1 MKKILKILDKVAPH
15 LAARLIYNRISQ
27 PQKRKLRE
35 MEERVLAKS
44 ESQSINYRDFTLKE
58 YSWGKKENHIALL
71 IHGWEGQAGNFGA
84 LIPIL
89 LEKHYHVVA
98 YDGPSHGKSSRK
110 STNMFE
116 YADFISTRIKTHQ
129 PKLIISHS
137 FGTVSTQLG
146 LLKNPDFKLNQWI
159 IVTTP
164 FSFIE
169 FILTINRKLRM
180 SQKTLQK
187 LSALIEKDA
196 NFPLEEINMKTLCP
210 KMNPIDSVVIV
221 HSEDDKV
228 LSFHDAE
235 RTSKCIAD
243 SELIKLKHIGHYKIL
258 WSDEL
263 KNIINKKVN
272 NY

>member
-1 MKKILKILDKVAPH
+1 
-15 LAARLIYNRISQ
+15 
-27 PQKRKLRE
+27 
-35 MEERVLAKS
+35 MEERILAKS
-44 ESQSINYRDFTLKE
+44 ERLFVKYLDFTLIG
-58 YSWGKKENHIALL
+58 YSWGKKGNPIALL

-84 LIPIL
+84 LVSIL

-98 YDGPSHGKSSRK
+98 YDGPSHGNNRRK

-159 IVTTP
+159 IITTP
-164 FSFIE
+164 FSFKE
-169 FILTINRKLRM
+169 FIFSINRKLGM

-187 LSALIEKDA
+187 LSELIEKDA
-196 NFPLEEINMKTLCP
+196 NIPLEEINMETLCP

-235 RTSKCIAD
+235 RTSKCID
-243 SELIKLKHIGHYKIL
+243 NSELIKLKNIGHYKIL
-258 WSDEL
+258 WSVEL
-263 KNIINKKVN
+263 RNIINKKVN
-272 NY
+272 N

>member
-1 MKKILKILDKVAPH
+1 MKNFIKILDKLAPS
-15 LAARLIYNRISQ
+15 LTARLIYNRISQ

-44 ESQSINYRDFTLKE
+44 QRLSLNYRDFVLKG
-58 YSWGKKENHIALL
+58 YSWGKEGNPIALL
-71 IHGWEGQAGNFGA
+71 THGWEGQAGNFGA
-84 LIPIL
+84 LVSIL
-89 LEKHYHVVA
+89 MEKNYHIIA
-98 YDGPSHGKSSRK
+98 YDGPAHGESTRK

-164 FSFIE
+164 FSFKE
-169 FILTINRKLRM
+169 FILSINRKLGM

-187 LSALIEKDA
+187 LSDLIEKDA
-196 NFPLEEINMKTLCP
+196 NLPLEEINMKTLCP

-235 RTSKCIAD
+235 RTSKCID
-243 SELIKLKHIGHYKIL
+243 NSELFKLKNIGHFKIL

-263 KNIINKKVN
+263 KNIISNKVN
-272 NY
+272 N